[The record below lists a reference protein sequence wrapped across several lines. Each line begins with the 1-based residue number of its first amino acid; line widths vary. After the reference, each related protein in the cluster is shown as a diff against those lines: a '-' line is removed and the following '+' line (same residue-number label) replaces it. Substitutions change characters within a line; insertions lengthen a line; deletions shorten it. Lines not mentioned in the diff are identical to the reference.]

1 MKWYPWLRP
10 PFEQLVASYQVGRGH
25 HALLIQAR
33 AGMGADSLAYAI
45 TRFLMCHHPD
55 GHKSCGQCHSC
66 QLMQAGTHPD
76 YYVLQ
81 PEKGKSTL
89 GIDAV
94 RGVSEK
100 LYEHARLGGAKVVWI
115 ADAALFTEAAAN
127 ALLKTLE
134 EPPKNTWFFL
144 ACEEPAR
151 LLATMRSR
159 CRLYHLAPPSEQ
171 YALAWLEREM
181 TAPRETLLTALR
193 LCDNA
198 PAAAQELLAADTWGV
213 REKLCQALGS
223 SLNNGD
229 WLALLPALN
238 HDGVVQRLHWLSTLL
253 LDALK
258 HQQRIVRLTNVD
270 NTTLVN
276 QLANLLSASRLQTI
290 AADACV
296 CREQLLSVTGLN
308 RELILTERLL
318 RWEQYL
324 QPGAV
329 LPVSHL

>member
-10 PFEQLVASYQVGRGH
+10 PFEQLVSSYQAGRGH
-25 HALLIQAR
+25 HALLVQAR
-33 AGMGADSLAYAI
+33 SGMGADSLVYAL
-45 TRFLMCHHPD
+45 TRFVMCQKPD

-76 YYVLQ
+76 YYALQ

-94 RGVSEK
+94 REVSEK

-115 ADAALFTEAAAN
+115 ADATLLTEAAAN

-144 ACEEPAR
+144 SCQEPAR
-151 LLATMRSR
+151 LLATLRSR
-159 CRLYHLAPPSEQ
+159 CRAFHLAPPNEQ
-171 YALAWLEREM
+171 YALAWLTRELS
-181 TAPRETLLTALR
+181 APRETLLTALR
-193 LCDNA
+193 LSDHA
-198 PAAAQELLAADTWGV
+198 PAAALTLLAAETWSA
-213 REKLCQALGS
+213 REKFCQALS
-223 SLNNGD
+223 VSVNSGD

-238 HDGVVQRLHWLSTLL
+238 HDSVVQRLHWLSSLL

-258 HQQRIVRLTNVD
+258 HQQRITRLTNAD
-270 NTTLVN
+270 SLPLVT
-276 QLANLLSASRLQTI
+276 QLAQSLSAARLQAI
-290 AADACV
+290 AADACL
-296 CREQLLSVTGLN
+296 CREQLQSVTGLN

>member
-10 PFEQLVASYQVGRGH
+10 PFEQLVASYQAGRGH

-33 AGMGADSLAYAI
+33 GGMGADSLAYAI
-45 TRFLMCHHPD
+45 TRFLMCQTPD

-94 RGVSEK
+94 RDTSEK
-100 LYEHARLGGAKVVWI
+100 LYEHSRLSGAKVVWI
-115 ADAALFTEAAAN
+115 ADAALLTEAAAN

-151 LLATMRSR
+151 LLATLRSR
-159 CRLYHLAPPSEQ
+159 CRAFHLAPPSEA
-171 YALAWLEREM
+171 YALAWLEREISQ
-181 TAPRETLLTALR
+181 PRETLLTALR
-193 LCDNA
+193 LCDHA
-198 PAAAQELLAADTWGV
+198 PAAALELLAPESWGA
-213 REKLCQALGS
+213 REKLCQALS
-223 SLNNGD
+223 ATLTSGD
-229 WLALLPALN
+229 WLALLPTLN
-238 HDGVVQRLHWLSTLL
+238 HDSVVARLHWFSSLL

-258 HQQRIVRLTNVD
+258 HQQRIRRLTNAD
-270 NTTLVN
+270 SLGLVH
-276 QLANLLSASRLQTI
+276 QLANTLSASRLQVI
-290 AADACV
+290 AADACT

-324 QPGAV
+324 QPGVV

>member
-1 MKWYPWLRP
+1 M
-10 PFEQLVASYQVGRGH
+10 
-25 HALLIQAR
+25 
-33 AGMGADSLAYAI
+33 
-45 TRFLMCHHPD
+45 
-55 GHKSCGQCHSC
+55 
-66 QLMQAGTHPD
+66 
-76 YYVLQ
+76 
-81 PEKGKSTL
+81 
-89 GIDAV
+89 
-94 RGVSEK
+94 
-100 LYEHARLGGAKVVWI
+100 
-115 ADAALFTEAAAN
+115 
-127 ALLKTLE
+127 
-134 EPPKNTWFFL
+134 
-144 ACEEPAR
+144 
-151 LLATMRSR
+151 
-159 CRLYHLAPPSEQ
+159 
-171 YALAWLEREM
+171 
-181 TAPRETLLTALR
+181 
-193 LCDNA
+193 
-198 PAAAQELLAADTWGV
+198 AADTWGA

-276 QLANLLSASRLQTI
+276 QLANLLSASRLQAI

>member
-10 PFEQLVASYQVGRGH
+10 AFEQLITSYQAGRGH
-25 HALLIQAR
+25 HALLVQAR
-33 AGMGADSLAYAI
+33 AGMGDEALVYAL
-45 TRFLMCHHPD
+45 TRYLMCQQPD
-55 GHKSCGQCHSC
+55 GHKSCGKCHSC

-76 YYVLQ
+76 YYALA

-94 RGVSEK
+94 REVSEK

-115 ADAALFTEAAAN
+115 ADAAILTEAAAN

-151 LLATMRSR
+151 LLATLRSR
-159 CRLYHLAPPSEQ
+159 CRLFHLAPPSEQ
-171 YALAWLEREM
+171 YGLAWLEREVTM
-181 TAPRETLLTALR
+181 SQNELLAALR
-193 LCDNA
+193 LSGSA
-198 PAAAQELLAADTWGV
+198 PAAAQALLQAESWAS
-213 REKLCQALGS
+213 RAKLCQGLSATLS
-223 SLNNGD
+223 SGD
-229 WLALLPALN
+229 WLALLPLLN
-238 HDGVVQRLHWLSTLL
+238 HETVAQRLHWLASLL

-258 HQQRIVRLTNVD
+258 QQQGISVIVNVD
-270 NTTLVN
+270 YGALVH
-276 QLANLLSASRLQTI
+276 QIAHAIAATRLQAI
-290 AADACV
+290 VADICT
-296 CREQLLSVTGLN
+296 CREQLLNVTGLN

-318 RWEQYL
+318 RWEHYL

>member
-10 PFEQLVASYQVGRGH
+10 PFEQLVASYQAGRGH
-25 HALLIQAR
+25 HALLVQAR
-33 AGMGADSLAYAI
+33 GGMGADSLAYAI
-45 TRFLMCHHPD
+45 TRFLMCQNPD

-81 PEKGKSTL
+81 PEKGKSAL

-94 RGVSEK
+94 RETSEK
-100 LYEHARLGGAKVVWI
+100 LYEHSRLGGAKVVWI
-115 ADAALFTEAAAN
+115 ADAALLTEAAAN

-151 LLATMRSR
+151 LLATLRSR
-159 CRLYHLAPPSEQ
+159 CRFYHLAPPNEA
-171 YALAWLEREM
+171 YALAWLEREISQ
-181 TAPRETLLTALR
+181 PRETLLTALR
-193 LCDNA
+193 LCGHA
-198 PAAAQELLAADTWGV
+198 PAAALDLLAADTWGA
-213 REKLCQALGS
+213 REKLCQALS
-223 SLNNGD
+223 ATLNSGD
-229 WLALLPALN
+229 WLALLPSLN
-238 HDGVVQRLHWLSTLL
+238 HDSAVARLHWFSSLL

-258 HQQRIVRLTNVD
+258 HQQRITRLTNVD
-270 NTTLVN
+270 SVDLVN
-276 QLANLLSASRLQTI
+276 RLANALSASRLQAI
-290 AADACV
+290 AADACT

>member
-10 PFEQLVASYQVGRGH
+10 PFEQLVSSYQAGRGH

-33 AGMGADSLAYAI
+33 AGMGADSLAYAV

-94 RGVSEK
+94 RGVNEK

-115 ADAALFTEAAAN
+115 ADAALLTEAAAN

-134 EPPKNTWFFL
+134 EPPKKTWFFL

-159 CRLYHLAPPSEQ
+159 CRLYHLAPPGEQ

-181 TAPRETLLTALR
+181 TASRETLLTALR
-193 LCDNA
+193 LSDHA
-198 PAAAQELLAADTWGV
+198 PAAAQELLAADTWGA
-213 REKLCQALGS
+213 REKLCQALS
-223 SLNNGD
+223 NALNSGD
-229 WLALLPALN
+229 WLTLLPALN
-238 HDGVVQRLHWLSTLL
+238 HDSVVQRLHWLSTLL

-270 NTTLVN
+270 NTALVT
-276 QLANLLSASRLQTI
+276 QLAHALSASRLQAI
-290 AADACV
+290 ATDACV